1 MSIIQVGEGPRDLL
15 LGLELRDPRSS
26 DRVMGDFTWCIEE
39 RAYMNMIKMAS
50 IKSRRKEMI
59 SLRLP
64 VRGSKKGVKASW
76 HLAEAGH
83 IPTLWS
89 PDVQME
95 KDVFWLVCTS
105 KPPCGQIY

>member
-1 MSIIQVGEGPRDLL
+1 MVHDQSKSTWREKI
-15 LGLELRDPRSS
+15 
-26 DRVMGDFTWCIEE
+26 VMKT
-39 RAYMNMIKMAS
+39 AS

-95 KDVFWLVCTS
+95 KDVFWLVWTS